1 MTLSK
6 EWIAKEA
13 HKYIDGRSLENSERP
28 QACQGE
34 RTPVSLGLEP
44 WKIVFFLCGFCRVRT
59 RLNEQ
64 VFPFSAALA
73 SANDPHML
81 DNIKVHLI
89 ERKNLALGK
98 EERWAWNLATAH
110 SFLLPGPTLERAHES
125 ASHLEALFRPTST
138 ALLA

>member
-1 MTLSK
+1 M
-6 EWIAKEA
+6 
-13 HKYIDGRSLENSERP
+13 
-28 QACQGE
+28 
-34 RTPVSLGLEP
+34 SLGLEP
-44 WKIVFFLCGFCRVRT
+44 WKILFFLCGFCRVRI

-98 EERWAWNLATAH
+98 EGRWAWNLATAH

-138 ALLA
+138 ALLAWSKGIHCRGLPATTSDYFPLSPCFSHPLTHCHTH